1 MASMFEEMK
10 KLKKHL
16 QSEKSDTAPQ
26 QASSTRAAAVTPT
39 MRMSKCPACD
49 RQFPIEAL
57 KKHLVQEYGVAERTS
72 LSDAVAMLSGGKI
85 SAQHDDERQKPKPK
99 PVGQNQSRPA
109 HPNNK
114 TAKQPVVRS
123 GQQRKR
129 VEGLDRHKNLDGYTE

>member
-26 QASSTRAAAVTPT
+26 QASSARATAVTPT

-49 RQFPIEAL
+49 RPFPIEAL
-57 KKHLVQEYGVAERTS
+57 KKHLVQEHGVAERTS
-72 LSDAVAMLSGGKI
+72 LSDAVAMLSGEKI
-85 SAQHDDERQKPKPK
+85 SALHDDDRQKQK

-114 TAKQPVVRS
+114 AAKQQAVRS
-123 GQQRKR
+123 GQRLMLTLCHA
-129 VEGLDRHKNLDGYTE
+129 GHH